1 MWGKKIVMFIE
12 LIGCVFL
19 FFNVCVDLLGRKF
32 WLFLEDNIEVFG
44 FILFIRICKRILI
57 ILGINFCI

>member
-1 MWGKKIVMFIE
+1 MCGERKLMFIE

-19 FFNVCVDLLGRKF
+19 FFDVCVDLLGCKF

-57 ILGINFCI
+57 ILGINFFI